1 MTKQS
6 APAPTSHDKER
17 IAKRLAALGVASRRG
32 AEELIEQGRVQVNGQ
47 KLITPAFLVGP
58 DDEIVVD
65 GKKLAS
71 EKPLTRL
78 WRYHKPV
85 GLVTTAKDPQGRP
98 TVFESLPKK
107 LGRVISVGRLDLN
120 SEGLLLLTNNGELSR
135 HLELPSTGWKRT
147 YRVRVHGTV
156 DKAALAAL
164 QDGIT
169 YEGITYGPIE
179 AMVEKEQRGSNTW
192 LRVALHEGK
201 NREIRQVMRAINLS
215 VNRLIRQ
222 SYGPFD
228 LGDLAI
234 GDVDEVP
241 TSTLRRIFG
250 DQLMRGD

>member
-6 APAPTSHDKER
+6 TPAPTSQDKER
-17 IAKRLAALGVASRRG
+17 IAKRLAALGVASRRS
-32 AEELIEQGRVQVNGQ
+32 AEQMIADGRVQVNGQ
-47 KLITPAFLVGP
+47 LLTTPAFLVGP
-58 DDEIVVD
+58 EDDIVVD
-65 GKKLAS
+65 GRQLAS

-78 WRYHKPV
+78 WRYHKPA
-85 GLVTTAKDPQGRP
+85 GLVTTARDPQGRP
-98 TVFESLPKK
+98 TVFDDLPKK

-135 HLELPSTGWKRT
+135 HLELPSTGWRRV
-147 YRVRVHGTV
+147 YRVRVHGSV
-156 DKAALAAL
+156 DKAALAEL
-164 QDGIT
+164 QNGIT

-179 AMVEKEQRGSNTW
+179 AMVEKDQRGSNTW

-201 NREIRQVMRAINLS
+201 NREIRQVMRAIGLS

-234 GDVDEVP
+234 GAVDEVP
-241 TSTLRRIFG
+241 TSTLRRVFG
-250 DQLMRGD
+250 DQFERD